1 MKTTGKVI
9 SVRCASTLIFGSF
22 SVLEAIY
29 RSTDKTILQALQ
41 IAFIYEE
48 DGEHKVDLVKFKEWY
63 DNVLG
68 NDFLISF
75 PNIVKHIRRY
85 EKLNR
90 EDVKY
95 LLKNLPHLG
104 KYYFLS
110 YVNDILNRN
119 GYPEIALE
127 YLNTLGPKINRR

>member
-41 IAFIYEE
+41 IDFIYEE

-75 PNIVKHIRRY
+75 PNIVKH
-85 EKLNR
+85 R